1 VPRTI
6 DADIDDLYKN
16 PLDQFTAARNA
27 LAKTLAGDDAARV
40 KQLAKPSL
48 VAWSVNQVY
57 WRARATFDRLTAAGE
72 RVRNSQIAAL
82 KGRSADVRSLT
93 EAHRKAI
100 ADAVREATRLATAAG
115 SSPNA
120 DELARTFE
128 ALSLAA
134 ELPEPPGRLTRAL
147 QPAGFEAL
155 VGVPRS
161 ALINVRGP
169 QALPASGLSKIARR
183 PEQLRLV
190 DRDAEKRATREN
202 EKRDRA
208 IAQAEGDLRYLQTL
222 VRRSE
227 TDLKQA
233 TDAVEQAKAVES
245 KARAEWERA
254 KERASKS
261 EAALERMRKT

>member
-1 VPRTI
+1 VTRTI

-16 PLDQFTAARNA
+16 PPDQFTAARNA
-27 LAKTLAGDDAARV
+27 LAKTLAGADAVHV
-40 KQLAKPSL
+40 KQLAKPSV

-57 WRARATFDRLTAAGE
+57 WRARATFDRLLAAGE
-72 RVRNSQIAAL
+72 RVRNAQIATL
-82 KGRSADVRSLT
+82 KGKSADVRSLT
-93 EAHRKAI
+93 EAHGKAI
-100 ADAVREATRLATAAG
+100 ADAVNEATRLATAAG
-115 SSPNA
+115 LSPNA

-128 ALSLAA
+128 SLSLAA
-134 ELPEPPGRLTRAL
+134 ESPEPPGRLTRAL

-155 VGVPRS
+155 AGMTPAGV
-161 ALINVRGP
+161 ARGR
-169 QALPASGLSKIARR
+169 QALPTSGPSKIAKR
-183 PEQLRLV
+183 PEHLRLV

-222 VRRSE
+222 VKRSE

-245 KARAEWERA
+245 GARAEWERA
-254 KERASKS
+254 KERASKA
-261 EAALERMRKT
+261 EAALERLRKT